1 MLLAI
6 AFYLLLDSNTLLFAL
21 AAEASVLHLI
31 ARRLSDKGVTIAAH
45 LLFGGLGLWLVQ
57 RLFFYEQ
64 TEETAILNAQAL
76 TDLWVIGVA
85 SVVSILSISSKQR
98 QVYLFLAHIV
108 ILGWFLR
115 ELSPLSHGQGYVTIA
130 WGVYTIILLV
140 LGLRLNF
147 NQLRTVAMGTLLIVV
162 VKLFL
167 VDLVELE
174 TIWRILLFLGFGGLF
189 LILSYYFRV
198 LWKPS
203 YEPSKLSD

>member
-115 ELSPLSHGQGYVTIA
+115 ELSPLSHGQGYVTIT
-130 WGVYTIILLV
+130 WGVHTIILLV